1 MNPFLFLFLFP
12 FLFFAHE
19 SVSQQTYSG
28 NHILE
33 CNNSNTTEQTPE
45 FLYTCNGIQS
55 CSTFLI
61 FRTQPLYNSIFT
73 ISNLMS
79 TDPKD
84 VARINGIT
92 DSSEILP
99 LNKELI
105 IPVTCS
111 CSGQYYQA
119 NTSFVIPINTNYF
132 TIANFTFQGLTTCD
146 SLQKNNIYKGN
157 DLQVGG
163 KIRVQLRCACPT
175 VNQTMSGIRFLLT
188 YLITWE
194 DSIKKISNRFDVKFQ
209 DLVLENG
216 FSSVKDLIFPFTT
229 LLVPLSTEPLSSQ
242 TRTPGRNQNQNPKLS
257 KKGIII
263 GTISGGFLAIFS
275 GVFVICLV
283 SKRKRANKGKMVKWE
298 LPKDIQLGIA
308 SVDQVLK
315 IYKFEELEEA
325 TDGFT
330 LEKRLSASVYKGS
343 IKGRKVAIKQT
354 GTHANKEVKI
364 LQKIN
369 HFNLIGLYG
378 VCEHDKS
385 CYLVYEFME
394 NGSLNE
400 WLRDLTCQE
409 SQTWNNRIRIALD
422 VAKGLQYLHNF
433 ANPTYVHKDINT
445 SNILLTKDLRAKISK
460 FGLAKSTEKGEN
472 VNSSIKCRSE
482 SKGYLAPEYLEAGFV
497 TTKTDVY
504 AFGVVLLELITGKK
518 AVYENDDDGGQ
529 VMLCEEVVSIMG
541 DGHNA
546 KSMVNYIIDPRL
558 KGRHALGFVIEE
570 DELAMR
576 LVKLSI
582 GCLESEP
589 SKRLSMNEIVSTLM
603 IIHMDAQSSDTM
615 FLV

>member
-1 MNPFLFLFLFP
+1 MNPFLFLFS
-12 FLFFAHE
+12 FLFFARE
-19 SVSQQTYSG
+19 SVSQQTYSE

-33 CNNSNTTEQTPE
+33 CNNSNTTELTPE

-61 FRTQPLYNSIFT
+61 FRTQPLYNTVFT
-73 ISNLMS
+73 ISKLMS
-79 TDPKD
+79 TDPTD
-84 VARINGIT
+84 VAQINGIT
-92 DSSEILP
+92 DSTGILP

-111 CSGQYYQA
+111 CSGKYYQA

-132 TIANFTFQGLTTCD
+132 TIANSTFQGLTTCD
-146 SLQKNNIYKGN
+146 SLHKNNIYKEN
-157 DLQVGG
+157 DLQVGS
-163 KIRVQLRCACPT
+163 KIPVPLRCACPT
-175 VNQTMSGIRFLLT
+175 ISQTMSGIRFLLT

-194 DSIKKISNRFDVKFQ
+194 DSIKKISNQFDVKFQ
-209 DLVLENG
+209 DLILENG
-216 FSSVKDLIFPFTT
+216 FSSVEDLIFPFTT
-229 LLVPLSTEPLSSQ
+229 ILVPLSTEPLSSQ
-242 TRTPGRNQNQNPKLS
+242 TRTFDRNRNPKLS
-257 KKGIII
+257 KKGIVI
-263 GTISGGFLAIFS
+263 GTISGGFLAILC
-275 GVFVICLV
+275 GVFVIYLV
-283 SKRKRANKGKMVKWE
+283 SKRRRSNEGKTVKWE

-308 SVDQVLK
+308 RVDQVLK

-354 GTHANKEVKI
+354 GTHANKE
-364 LQKIN
+364 
-369 HFNLIGLYG
+369 
-378 VCEHDKS
+378 
-385 CYLVYEFME
+385 EFME

-400 WLRDLTCQE
+400 WLRDLTCQK

-472 VNSSIKCRSE
+472 VNSSIKCRFE

-518 AVYENDDDGGQ
+518 VVYENDDDGGQ
-529 VMLCEEVVSIMG
+529 VMLCEEVVSIIG
-541 DGHNA
+541 DENNV
-546 KSMVNYIIDPRL
+546 KSKVNYIIDPLL
-558 KGRHALGFVIEE
+558 KARHALGFVIDQ
-570 DELAMR
+570 DELALR

-589 SKRLSMNEIVSTLM
+589 SRRLSMNEIVSTLM
-603 IIHMDAQSSDTM
+603 MIQMDPPSSDTK